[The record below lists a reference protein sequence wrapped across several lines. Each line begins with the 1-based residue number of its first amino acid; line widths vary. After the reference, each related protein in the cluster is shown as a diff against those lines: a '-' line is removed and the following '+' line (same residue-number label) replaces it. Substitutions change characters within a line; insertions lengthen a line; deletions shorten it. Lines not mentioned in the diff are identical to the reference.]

1 MASGVS
7 SLAPDTQTSPEPS
20 EPFNFDVKAFAL
32 LLVANFSFFLSFS
45 LYFLLP
51 VFIKDIGGTESDIG
65 QIMSGGGLA
74 ALLSIPQVGSLIDK
88 HGRKR
93 FLMLGAFCMIAG
105 NMGYLLVSQMGPL
118 VYFVRILQGA
128 SFAFAFTTA
137 GTMAADFLDPARRSW
152 GLGIFGVATLIT
164 QAIGPS
170 AAEQIISKWGFV
182 PLFYVGGALAL
193 FSTLCAALVPEPKP
207 APVHPDHRGAP
218 VPSYMTVMRRYNL
231 SYPVL
236 LNFTTAAGFGSLIMF
251 LPTYIEQ
258 IGLPN
263 LSPFFVSFSLVAV
276 FLRLTA
282 GSLPDRYGKQ
292 RFIIPCAIG
301 YTLCVLATSYLSS
314 MLMLTLIGAGLGI
327 FHGMLYPVLNALVVD
342 RVEGTGALGKGMSL
356 HVGSFNAGVTLTTLI
371 SGYIAEYLGYPAMF
385 RTAALVSAVG
395 AALYIR
401 NEMRLQ
407 REARAT
413 ATT

>member
-1 MASGVS
+1 MAAGVS
-7 SLAPDTQTSPEPS
+7 EHEAGTPHPPEQN
-20 EPFNFDVKAFAL
+20 EPFDFQVRAFAL

-74 ALLSIPQVGSLIDK
+74 ALLSIPQVGTLIDK
-88 HGRKR
+88 YGRKR

-105 NMGYLLVSQMGPL
+105 NMGYLLVDQMGPL

-164 QAIGPS
+164 QAIGPWT
-170 AAEQIISKWGFV
+170 AEQIITKWGFV

-193 FSTLCAALVPEPKP
+193 FSTLCASLVPEPEQ
-207 APVHPDHRGAP
+207 APIAPEHHGAP
-218 VPSYMTVMRRYNL
+218 VPSYLTVMRRYHL

-263 LSPFFVSFSLVAV
+263 LSPFFIAFSLVAV
-276 FLRLTA
+276 FLRLTV

-301 YTLCVLATSYLSS
+301 YVFCVLATSYLSS

-342 RVEGTGALGKGMSL
+342 RVEGTGALGKAMSL
-356 HVGSFNAGVTLTTLI
+356 HVGSFNAGVTLTSLV
-371 SGYIAEYLGYPAMF
+371 SGYIAEYLGYPVMF
-385 RTAALVSAVG
+385 RTAALVSAIG
-395 AALYIR
+395 ATLYIR
-401 NEMRLQ
+401 NELRLQ
-407 REARAT
+407 REAQAA